1 MPRIIQAVPTANEK
15 ADLAGLLRISETEDR
30 ISAGLTSLSAAG
42 VTFSLACMRGLWYNK
57 MYGYKMDS
65 YVLHSGNPAGETA
78 QVRIDEMD
86 QKPNFNYAYN
96 NGELPAG
103 SFRFQQNQ
111 REEDEVDLMEIIR
124 VLAHHAWII
133 VLAAL
138 IGAVL
143 VGVAVKLFVPA
154 KYTANATIYVFSTE
168 GETST
173 ATLNTADKMTAD
185 FQIIGTTRTTLNLVI
200 EELGLDTTVEQLRR
214 ENSIRVTNPT
224 DSHMLRISVTNE
236 DPEAAARLSNTL
248 ASVMCDQIA
257 YIMKSDRPQFVEQA
271 VTGTKSSPS
280 LKRDAI
286 LGGMG
291 FALAVVAFL
300 LIRYFNNDT
309 ITTEEDVTRYL
320 GITTLSS
327 VPLERNMTK
336 S

>member
-1 MPRIIQAVPTANEK
+1 
-15 ADLAGLLRISETEDR
+15 
-30 ISAGLTSLSAAG
+30 
-42 VTFSLACMRGLWYNK
+42 
-57 MYGYKMDS
+57 
-65 YVLHSGNPAGETA
+65 
-78 QVRIDEMD
+78 MD
-86 QKPNFNYAYN
+86 QIPNYKYAYN
-96 NGELPAG
+96 NGESAVG
-103 SFRFQQNQ
+103 GFRIQQSQ
-111 REEDEVDLMEIIR
+111 RGEDEVDLMEIFR
-124 VLAHHAWII
+124 VLLHHAWII

-143 VGVAVKLFVPA
+143 VGVAVQLFVPA

-168 GETST
+168 GEAST
-173 ATLNTADKMTAD
+173 QVLNQADKMTAD

-214 ENSIRVTNPT
+214 ENTIRVTNPT

-236 DPEAAARLSNTL
+236 DPEVAARLSNTL

-271 VTGTKSSPS
+271 VTGVKSSPS

-286 LGGMG
+286 LGGLG
-291 FALAVVAFL
+291 FAMAVVIFL

-320 GITTLSS
+320 GLTTLSS
-327 VPLERNMTK
+327 VPLERNMMK

>member
-1 MPRIIQAVPTANEK
+1 
-15 ADLAGLLRISETEDR
+15 
-30 ISAGLTSLSAAG
+30 
-42 VTFSLACMRGLWYNK
+42 
-57 MYGYKMDS
+57 
-65 YVLHSGNPAGETA
+65 
-78 QVRIDEMD
+78 MD
-86 QKPNFNYAYN
+86 QIPNYKYAYN
-96 NGELPAG
+96 NGESAVG
-103 SFRFQQNQ
+103 GFRIQQSQ
-111 REEDEVDLMEIIR
+111 REEDEVDLMEIFR
-124 VLAHHAWII
+124 VLLHHAWII

-143 VGVAVKLFVPA
+143 VGVAVQLFVPA

-168 GETST
+168 GEAST
-173 ATLNTADKMTAD
+173 QVLNQADKMTAD

-214 ENSIRVTNPT
+214 ENTIRVTNPT

-236 DPEAAARLSNTL
+236 DPEVAARLSNTL

-271 VTGTKSSPS
+271 VTGVKSSPS

-286 LGGMG
+286 LGGLVY
-291 FALAVVAFL
+291 AVAVVAFL

-320 GITTLSS
+320 GLTTLSS
-327 VPLERNMTK
+327 VPLERNMMK

>member
-1 MPRIIQAVPTANEK
+1 
-15 ADLAGLLRISETEDR
+15 
-30 ISAGLTSLSAAG
+30 
-42 VTFSLACMRGLWYNK
+42 
-57 MYGYKMDS
+57 
-65 YVLHSGNPAGETA
+65 
-78 QVRIDEMD
+78 MD
-86 QKPNFNYAYN
+86 QKPNLNYAFN
-96 NGELPAG
+96 SAESTGTG
-103 SFRFQQNQ
+103 FRFQQPQ
-111 REEDEVDLMEIIR
+111 REEDEIDLMELFR

-138 IGAVL
+138 IGAAL

-154 KYTANATIYVFSTE
+154 RYTADSTIYVFSTE

-173 ATLNTADKMTAD
+173 QVLNQADKMTTD
-185 FQIIGTTRTTLNLVI
+185 FQIIGTTRTTLGLVI
-200 EELGLDTTVEQLRR
+200 EELGLDMTVEQLKR
-214 ENSIRVTNPT
+214 ENTIRVTNPT

>member
-1 MPRIIQAVPTANEK
+1 
-15 ADLAGLLRISETEDR
+15 
-30 ISAGLTSLSAAG
+30 
-42 VTFSLACMRGLWYNK
+42 
-57 MYGYKMDS
+57 MYGQKHA
-65 YVLHSGNPAGETA
+65 LPFLGSGKSSGEIA
-78 QVRIDEMD
+78 LVRIDEMD
-86 QKPNFNYAYN
+86 QRPNYNYAYT
-96 NGELPAG
+96 NGESAAG
-103 SFRFQQNQ
+103 FRIQQNQ
-111 REEDEVDLMEIIR
+111 REEDEIDLMDILR

-168 GETST
+168 GETNT
-173 ATLNTADKMTAD
+173 ATLNTVDKMTTD
-185 FQIIGTTRTTLNLVI
+185 FQIIGTTSTTLNLVI

-214 ENSIRVTNPT
+214 ENTIRVTNPT
-224 DSHMLRISVTNE
+224 GSHMLRISVTNE
-236 DPEAAARLSNTL
+236 DPETAAQISNSL

-257 YIMKSDRPQFVEQA
+257 YVMKSDRPQFVEPA

-280 LKRDAI
+280 LKRDAV
-286 LGGMG
+286 LGGLG

-320 GITTLSS
+320 GLTTLSS

>member
-1 MPRIIQAVPTANEK
+1 
-15 ADLAGLLRISETEDR
+15 
-30 ISAGLTSLSAAG
+30 
-42 VTFSLACMRGLWYNK
+42 
-57 MYGYKMDS
+57 
-65 YVLHSGNPAGETA
+65 
-78 QVRIDEMD
+78 MD
-86 QKPNFNYAYN
+86 QIPNYKYAYN
-96 NGELPAG
+96 NGESAVG
-103 SFRFQQNQ
+103 GFRIQQSQ
-111 REEDEVDLMEIIR
+111 REEDEVDLMEIFR
-124 VLAHHAWII
+124 VLLHHAWII

-143 VGVAVKLFVPA
+143 VGVAVQLFVPA

-168 GETST
+168 GEAST
-173 ATLNTADKMTAD
+173 QVLNQADKMTAD

-214 ENSIRVTNPT
+214 ENTIRVTNPT

-236 DPEAAARLSNTL
+236 DPEVAARLSNTL

-271 VTGTKSSPS
+271 VTGVKSSPS

-286 LGGMG
+286 LGGLG
-291 FALAVVAFL
+291 FAMAVVIFL

-320 GITTLSS
+320 GLTTLSS
-327 VPLERNMTK
+327 VPLERNMMK